1 MKMKMITK
9 KIKHCAIA
17 LAVASTAGAGFSSE
31 VEAQELNML
40 AGYPSNFAW
49 YREIGPS
56 FIEMVEEMSEGSIQ
70 INVQGPDVVPT
81 FEQLQPVQA
90 GAFDLLFTHP
100 AYHSGTTA
108 VGLAIDAIDVDPVK
122 RHEEG
127 IIEYIDQHYQ
137 ERGLKLISAPST
149 GTKGFRF
156 YLREPI
162 TGEPGLEGRRI
173 RGTVSYQSMI
183 EELGGAQV
191 NMPVTD
197 IYTALQRG
205 VIDGAAWGL
214 TGASDLQWH
223 EIIEYMTDPEFG
235 QVGVMIFMNL
245 DRWNALDSDAQEV
258 LIEAG
263 KQIEIDSVAHFDALQ
278 EKEEDFLIENGM
290 QITSFSQSESDNH
303 ERLWAEGVWK
313 VAEEQSGDDA
323 RQLREMAVS
332 ADMSY

>member
-1 MKMKMITK
+1 MRFLAK
-9 KIKHCAIA
+9 KIKCCAIA
-17 LAVASTAGAGFSSE
+17 LAVTGTAGAGLPSH
-31 VEAQELNML
+31 VEAQELSML

-49 YREIGPS
+49 YREIAPK
-56 FIEMVEEMSEGSIQ
+56 FIEMVEDNSDGNLQ
-70 INVQGPDVVPT
+70 INVMGPDVVPA

-108 VGLAIDAIDVDPVK
+108 VGLSLDAIDVDPVK
-122 RHEEG
+122 RREEG
-127 IIEYIDQHYQ
+127 IIDYIDEHYQ

-156 YLREPI
+156 YLRDPI
-162 TGEPGLEGRRI
+162 SGEPGLEGRRI
-173 RGTVSYQSMI
+173 RGTVSYHSMI
-183 EELGGAQV
+183 EELGGSPV

-197 IYTALQRG
+197 IYTSLQRG

-223 EIIEYMTDPEFG
+223 EVVDYMTDPVFG

-245 DRWNALDSDAQEV
+245 DRWNSLDSEAQEA

-278 EKEEDFLIENGM
+278 KKEAEFLTENGVE
-290 QITSFSQSESDNH
+290 ITSFSESESQAH
-303 ERLWAEGVWK
+303 ERLWSEGVWK
-313 VAEEQSGDDA
+313 VAEEQSGENA
-323 RQLREMAVS
+323 RKLREMAKS
-332 ADMSY
+332 ADMTY

>member
-1 MKMKMITK
+1 MKSLK
-9 KIKHCAIA
+9 KSIKSCAIA
-17 LAVASTAGAGFSSE
+17 LAVTGTAVTGFSSE
-31 VEAQELNML
+31 LEAQELSML

-49 YREIGPS
+49 YREIGPQ
-56 FIEMVEEMSEGSIQ
+56 FIDIVQEISDGNIKIS
-70 INVQGPDVVPT
+70 VQGPDVVPA

-90 GAFDLLFTHP
+90 GAFDLLFTHA

-108 VGLAIDAIDVDPVK
+108 LGLSLDAIDVDPVK
-122 RHEEG
+122 RREEG
-127 IIEYIDQHYQ
+127 LIEYIDEHYQ
-137 ERGLKLISAPST
+137 ELGLKLISAPST

-156 YLREPI
+156 YLRDPI
-162 TGEPGLEGRRI
+162 NGEPGLDGRRI

-223 EIIEYMTDPEFG
+223 EIIDYMTDPEFG
-235 QVGVMIFMNL
+235 QVGVMIYMNL
-245 DRWNALDSDAQEV
+245 DRWNALDDEAQEV
-258 LIEAG
+258 LTEAG

-278 EKEEDFLIENGM
+278 EQETAFLKENGM
-290 QITSFSQSESDNH
+290 EITSFSQSEADDH

-323 RQLREMAVS
+323 RQLREMAKS
-332 ADMSY
+332 AGMTY

>member
-1 MKMKMITK
+1 MKSLK
-9 KIKHCAIA
+9 KSIKSCAIA
-17 LAVASTAGAGFSSE
+17 LAVAGTAGTGFSSE
-31 VEAQELNML
+31 LEAQELNML

-49 YREIGPS
+49 YREIGPQ
-56 FIEMVEEMSEGSIQ
+56 FIDMVHEMSAGDIQ
-70 INVQGPDVVPT
+70 INVQGPDVVPA
-81 FEQLQPVQA
+81 FEQLQPVQV

-108 VGLAIDAIDVDPVK
+108 IGLSLDAIDVDPIK
-122 RHEEG
+122 RREEG
-127 IIEYIDQHYQ
+127 LIDYIDEHYQ

-156 YLREPI
+156 YLRDPI
-162 TGEPGLEGRRI
+162 NGEPGLDGRRI

-223 EIIEYMTDPEFG
+223 EIIDYMTDPEFG
-235 QVGVMIFMNL
+235 QVGVMIYMNL
-245 DRWNALDSDAQEV
+245 DRWNALDNEAQKV
-258 LIEAG
+258 LTEAG

-278 EKEEDFLIENGM
+278 EQETAFLKENGM
-290 QITSFSQSESDNH
+290 EITSFSQSEADDH

-323 RQLREMAVS
+323 RRLREMAKS
-332 ADMSY
+332 AGMTY

>member
-1 MKMKMITK
+1 MKKLK
-9 KIKHCAIA
+9 NKIKHCAI
-17 LAVASTAGAGFSSE
+17 LIAVASTSVAGLSSE
-31 VEAQELNML
+31 IEAQELSML

-49 YREIGPS
+49 YREIGPA
-56 FIEMVEEMSEGSIQ
+56 FIDRVDELSSGSVR
-70 INVQGPDVVPT
+70 INVHGPDVVPA

-100 AYHSGTTA
+100 AYHSGTTG
-108 VGLAIDAIDVDPVK
+108 VGLSIDAIDVNPIE
-122 RHEEG
+122 RREEG
-127 IIEYIDQHYQ
+127 IIDYIDEHYQ

-156 YLREPI
+156 YLRDPI

-173 RGTVSYQSMI
+173 RGTVSYQSII

-223 EIIEYMTDPEFG
+223 EIIGYMTDPEFG

-245 DRWNALDSDAQEV
+245 DRWNSLDTAAQEV
-258 LIEAG
+258 LVEAG
-263 KQIEIDSVAHFDALQ
+263 KQIEVDSVAHFDALQ
-278 EKEEDFLIENGM
+278 QKEADFLKNNGV
-290 QITSFSQSESDNH
+290 QITSFSQAESDDH

-323 RQLREMAVS
+323 RKLRELAKS

>member
-1 MKMKMITK
+1 MKLLK
-9 KIKHCAIA
+9 KSIKHCAIA
-17 LAVASTAGAGFSSE
+17 LAVAGTAGTGFSSE
-31 VEAQELNML
+31 VEAQQLNML

-49 YREIGPS
+49 YREIGPK
-56 FIEMVEEMSEGSIQ
+56 FIEMVEEYSDGSVQ
-70 INVQGPDVVPT
+70 INVQGPDVVPA

-90 GAFDLLFTHP
+90 GAFDLLFTHA

-108 VGLAIDAIDVDPVK
+108 IGLSLDAIDVDPIK
-122 RHEEG
+122 RREEG
-127 IIEYIDQHYQ
+127 LIDYIDEHYQ
-137 ERGLKLISAPST
+137 ELGLKLISAPST

-183 EELGGAQV
+183 EELGGAVV

-223 EIIEYMTDPEFG
+223 EIIDYMTDPEFG
-235 QVGVMIFMNL
+235 QVGVMIYMNL
-245 DRWNALDSDAQEV
+245 DRWNALDSDAQNA

-263 KQIEIDSVAHFDALQ
+263 KQIEIDSVAHFDAVQ
-278 EKEEDFLIENGM
+278 KEEADFLIDNGM
-290 QITSFSQSESDNH
+290 QITSFSESESEAH

-323 RQLREMAVS
+323 RQLREMAKS
-332 ADMSY
+332 ADMTY

>member
-1 MKMKMITK
+1 MKSLINKNMFY
-9 KIKHCAIA
+9 
-17 LAVASTAGAGFSSE
+17 AVAFAVIGTVGAVFSSE
-31 VEAQELNML
+31 VESQELNML

-56 FIEMVEEMSEGSIQ
+56 FIEMVEKLSEGSVQ
-70 INVQGPDVVPT
+70 IDMQGPDVVPP

-90 GAFDLLFTHP
+90 GVFDLLFTHP

-108 VGLAIDAIDVDPVK
+108 VGLSIDAIDVDPVK
-122 RHEEG
+122 RRDEG
-127 IIEYIDQHYQ
+127 IIDYIDAHYQ
-137 ERGLKLISAPST
+137 ELGLKLISAPST
-149 GTKGFRF
+149 GSKGFRF
-156 YLREPI
+156 YLRDPI
-162 TGEPGLEGRRI
+162 TGVPGLEGRRI
-173 RGTVSYQSMI
+173 RGTVSYQAMI

-205 VIDGAAWGL
+205 VVDGAAWGL

-223 EIIEYMTDPEFG
+223 EIIGYMTDPEFG

-245 DRWNALDSDAQEV
+245 DRWNALDADVQEV
-258 LIEAG
+258 LVQAG

-278 EKEEDFLIENGM
+278 KQEADFLMENGI
-290 QITSFSQSESDNH
+290 QATSFSQAESDDH
-303 ERLWAEGVWK
+303 ERLWAEGVWE

-323 RQLREMAVS
+323 RRLREMAKS

>member
-1 MKMKMITK
+1 MKMITK

-17 LAVASTAGAGFSSE
+17 LAVISTAGAGFSSE